1 MSKKSETQQ
10 HLIRIRPVTVVDAPD
25 GVKERYSAKDLLS
38 GVGAGGATEE
48 EARKRVMDYYST
60 FPDKLPGKGE
70 IGPGPATARATARNV
85 RGSPCS

>member
-1 MSKKSETQQ
+1 MSKQSETQK
-10 HLIRIRPVTVVDAPD
+10 HLIRIRPIEVLVDPV
-25 GVKERYSAKDLLS
+25 GLVKRFHAKDLLS

-70 IGPGPATARATARNV
+70 IGPGPGSARATRESAK
-85 RGSPCS
+85 GSPCS